1 MTAGASRRLPLICV
15 AAACGFKAI
24 SPSGGE
30 VRWAMI
36 SAYNRRMRF
45 GFRATFHFL
54 LRSFLLLS
62 VAAAGWAQSSPKG
75 AANTAGG
82 EAERAATMAE
92 SGHCVEALPLLK
104 KAIRQTSNHDL
115 KKRIALDGLH
125 CAMTHNTPYDSL
137 EFLSVLSR
145 DFPHDPE
152 ALYAATHAYSDL
164 ALRSSQDLAR
174 DAPFS
179 YEVHELNAEALE
191 MQGKW
196 DEAAVEYRRIL
207 EINPMLPGIHA
218 RLGRTLLSKPQP
230 SQIEVEQAR
239 KNFEE
244 ELEIDPRNAAAE
256 YVLGQLAA
264 DANDSATAV
273 RHFTRATKLDTSFS
287 EAYLGL
293 GTSLNSAKRF
303 ADAIPALEAYEKLAP
318 DSPTGHYQLAFA
330 YAGAGR
336 RDDAN
341 REAALQRETSEALE
355 AVKRKAAVAQ
365 EKQQAPDAP
374 EPK

>member
-1 MTAGASRRLPLICV
+1 
-15 AAACGFKAI
+15 
-24 SPSGGE
+24 
-30 VRWAMI
+30 MI
-36 SAYNRRMRF
+36 SAYNRRMSVGLESSYRFCIRSFVWLCLLATARF
-45 GFRATFHFL
+45 G
-54 LRSFLLLS
+54 
-62 VAAAGWAQSSPKG
+62 AAQTPAK
-75 AANTAGG
+75 TAPAS
-82 EAERAATMAE
+82 ESERAVSLAE
-92 SGHCVEALPLLK
+92 SGHCAEALPLLRK
-104 KAIRQTSNHDL
+104 SIRQAAAGDL
-115 KKRIALDGLH
+115 KKRIGLDGLH
-125 CAMTHNTPYDSL
+125 CAMTHETPYESL
-137 EFLSVLSR
+137 EFLVVLSR

-152 ALYAATHAYSDL
+152 VLYAATHAYSDL
-164 ALRSSQDLAR
+164 SMRSSQDLAR

-196 DEAAVEYRRIL
+196 DEAGVEYRKIL
-207 EINPMLPGIHA
+207 EINPTLPGIHA

-230 SQIEVEQAR
+230 TPVEVEQAK

-244 ELEIDPRNAAAE
+244 ELEIDPKNAAAE

-264 DANDSATAV
+264 DANDSATAI
-273 RHFTRATKLDTSFS
+273 RHFTRATKLDATFS
-287 EAYLGL
+287 EAFLGL
-293 GTSLNSAKRF
+293 GTALNSAKRF
-303 ADAIPALEAYEKLAP
+303 AEAIPALETYEKLAP

-341 REAALQRETSEALE
+341 REAGLQRQAAEALE

-365 EKQQAPDAP
+365 EKQQAPDSQAP

>member
-1 MTAGASRRLPLICV
+1 
-15 AAACGFKAI
+15 
-24 SPSGGE
+24 
-30 VRWAMI
+30 MI
-36 SAYNRRMRF
+36 SAYNLRMGFASRSSFRF
-45 GFRATFHFL
+45 CA
-54 LRSFLLLS
+54 RSFLCLCVLAT
-62 VAAAGWAQSSPKG
+62 VGLAQTPPKAAPASGSDG
-75 AANTAGG
+75 
-82 EAERAATMAE
+82 ERAAKLAE
-92 SGHCVEALPLLK
+92 SGHCTEALPLLR
-104 KAIRQTSNHDL
+104 KAIHQTANRDL
-115 KKRIALDGLH
+115 KKRIGLDGLH
-125 CAMTHNTPYDSL
+125 CAMTHDTPYESL
-137 EFLSVLSR
+137 EFLAVLSR
-145 DFPHDPE
+145 DFPHDPDV
-152 ALYAATHAYSDL
+152 LYAATHAYSDL
-164 ALRSSQDLAR
+164 SMRSSQDLAR

-196 DEAAVEYRRIL
+196 DEAAVEYRKIL

-230 SQIEVEQAR
+230 SAVEVEQAR

-264 DANDSATAV
+264 DGKDSATAIQ
-273 RHFTRATKLDTSFS
+273 HFTRATKLDASFS

-293 GTSLNSAKRF
+293 GTALNSAKRF
-303 ADAIPALEAYEKLAP
+303 AEAIPALEAYEKLAP
-318 DSPTGHYQLAFA
+318 DSPSGHYQLAFA

-341 REAALQRETSEALE
+341 REAALQRQTAEALE
-355 AVKRKAAVAQ
+355 AVKRKAAIAQ
-365 EKQQAPDAP
+365 EKQQAPDSQAP